1 MLTKDHPLLRFVS
14 FAVLFF
20 FIANLVFL
28 DYIIFN
34 NRPRQNLYQTV
45 RDQTRLFQIESTDEI
60 HDTSRVCNEKDCLE
74 KIYQTIYEATASLRL
89 ANPSTTPSQE
99 TASQS
104 SASRE
109 SIITFGSGSS
119 IADDWTDVTGLQAY
133 VDTAQYSRI
142 KNVVFE
148 ASVFIP
154 TGNEVAYVRLF
165 NKTDKHPVW
174 FSEVSLEGGQPQL
187 LISQPVTL
195 DSGNKLYQVQM
206 KTSLKFQANLVQSRL
221 RITTY

>member
-34 NRPRQNLYQTV
+34 NRPSA
-45 RDQTRLFQIESTDEI
+45 RLFQIESTDVV
-60 HDTSRVCNEKDCLE
+60 HDASDVCNEKDCLE

-89 ANPSTTPSQE
+89 ANPSVTPSQG
-99 TASQS
+99 TVSQG
-104 SASRE
+104 SASKE

-119 IADDWTDVTGLQAY
+119 TADDWTDVTGLQAY

-165 NKTDKHPVW
+165 NNTDKHPVW
-174 FSEVSLEGGQPQL
+174 FSDVSLEGGQPQL
-187 LISQPVTL
+187 LISQPITL
-195 DSGNKLYQVQM
+195 DPGNKLYQVQM
-206 KTSLKFQANLVQSRL
+206 KTSLKYQANLVQSRL
-221 RITTY
+221 RITTH